1 MARHPL
7 AGSERAVA
15 EGSKCLGQ
23 CDPGETIQVVVMLR
37 RQSEAALHALL
48 GEIGKGASVAP
59 LSRDEFS
66 QRFGASAEDI
76 ARMRAFAAQH
86 GLAVVRANAAESTV
100 VLSGTIAQFQTAF
113 DVKLERYE
121 HHAIGA
127 YRGRTGAVSL
137 PDELHGVVTAVLG
150 LDNRPQARP
159 HFRRR
164 PPFLAAQAAAES
176 FTPLQIAS
184 LYDFPAGD
192 GSGQCIG
199 IIELGGGYESS
210 DLQAYFS
217 NLGVPLP
224 KVVAVPVDNNGNAPS
239 GDPNGP
245 DGEVTLD
252 IEIAGAI
259 APGATIAVY
268 FSSNSDAG
276 FMDAVNRAVHDTVN
290 RPSVISISWG
300 GPESAWTQ
308 QSAQAFNSVLQ
319 AAAAVGVTICAASG
333 DSGSSEGVADG
344 ADHVDF
350 PASSPYVLACGGTR
364 ISASSSAAGGMIKS
378 EAVWNDGASGGAS
391 GGGVSS
397 LFALPSWQEGLTVT
411 RVNGGA
417 APLAMRG
424 LPDVAGDASPNSG
437 YVVLVDG
444 SESVIGGTSAVAP
457 LWAAL
462 IARINAAKG
471 APAGFVNPK
480 LYQAGGAFRDIKKGN
495 NGSFAASPGWDA
507 CTGLGSPDGQKVAAA
522 L

>member
-1 MARHPL
+1 MAKHPL

-23 CDPGETIQVVVMLR
+23 CDPGEKIQVVVMLR

-48 GEIGKGASVAP
+48 GEIGKGSKIAP
-59 LSRDEFS
+59 LARDDFS
-66 QRFGASAEDI
+66 QRFGAAAEDV
-76 ARMRAFAAQH
+76 AKLRAFAAQH
-86 GLAVVRANAAESTV
+86 GLSVVRAEPAESTV
-100 VLSGTIAQFQTAF
+100 VLSGTIAQFQAAF

-121 HHAIGA
+121 HRTIGQ
-127 YRGRTGAVSL
+127 YRGRTGAISL
-137 PDELHGVVTAVLG
+137 PDELSGIVTAVLG

-159 HFRRR
+159 HFRIR
-164 PPFLAAQAAAES
+164 PRFQPAQAALES
-176 FTPLQIAS
+176 FTPPQIAS
-184 LYDFPAGD
+184 LYNFPAGD

-199 IIELGGGYESS
+199 IVELGGGYNSG
-210 DLQAYFS
+210 DLRSYFS
-217 NLGVPLP
+217 NLGVPMP
-224 KVVAVPVDNNGNAPS
+224 KVVAVSVDSGSNAPS

-259 APGATIAVY
+259 APAATIAVY
-268 FSSNSDAG
+268 FSTNSDAG
-276 FMDAVNRAVHDTVN
+276 FIDAVNRAVHDTTN

-300 GPESAWTQ
+300 GPESSWTQ

-333 DSGSSEGVADG
+333 DSGSSEGVGDG

-364 ISASSSAAGGMIKS
+364 ITASVGAAGNTIKS
-378 EAVWNDGASGGAS
+378 EVVWNDGASGGAS
-391 GGGVSS
+391 GGGVST
-397 LFALPSWQEGLTVT
+397 LFALPAWQEGLSVT
-411 RVNGGA
+411 RTKGGA
-417 APLAMRG
+417 TPLANRG
-424 LPDVAGDASPNSG
+424 VPDVAGDASPDSG
-437 YVVLVDG
+437 FVVLVDG
-444 SESVIGGTSAVAP
+444 SQSVVGGTSAVAP

-480 LYQAGGAFRDIKKGN
+480 LYQAASAFNDITKGN
-495 NGSFAASPGWDA
+495 NGSFEASPGWDA
-507 CTGLGSPDGQKVAAA
+507 CTGLGSPNGQKVAAA